1 MNVDRVDKISG
12 GQMKGRL
19 SWDAHD
25 NRTVDVVAG
34 YRRTDD
40 KLGKFLRRPN
50 IRETQDRARVP
61 EKSR

>member
-1 MNVDRVDKISG
+1 
-12 GQMKGRL
+12 MKGRL